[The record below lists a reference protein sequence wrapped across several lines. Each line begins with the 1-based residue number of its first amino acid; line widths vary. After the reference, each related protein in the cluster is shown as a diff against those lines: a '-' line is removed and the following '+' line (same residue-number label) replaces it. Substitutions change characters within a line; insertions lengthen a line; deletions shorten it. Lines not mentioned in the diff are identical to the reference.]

1 MKSKRKLML
10 AIAAVT
16 LGATSSIALASCHH
30 HEYGEWKQTT
40 APTCTDKGE
49 ETRECSCGEKETRE
63 VAAAGHDYEWTVT
76 DPTCEGDGERK
87 GECKNCEATTEEKIS
102 ATGHEYGEWEIEK
115 PTELKAGLAVKVC
128 ETDGKHKFE
137 VELPALTK
145 EGTGYK
151 SATQDKNTKLRTYV
165 IATDEG
171 DVSFETYAAFNL
183 QEAIEIG
190 VANMSNVASGEIVKD
205 NIMGGKDKK
214 SSVLTFEKGDNYLH
228 VKDEGLLTADA
239 GGAEFFISKLADGSY
254 FYPYRTVGVGT
265 GYVDMDDPDYLSIV
279 EQIKEISDKAANGS
293 NSEKVEASKKILE
306 LTGAL
311 YDQIADGNEVAP
323 ENLSAENLLSGI
335 PYLLLYA
342 EHPALA
348 GNNFHGIEKLVSTMY
363 SVGKTNPNGD
373 FTEDVS
379 EPDENGVR
387 TYSFSFGYLG
397 LTEMGYYREYKV
409 SFKIDANFVMS
420 EAVVENKGY
429 SNKYSSN
436 SYVVDSNGYAK
447 VSANAKAMY
456 TQTFNVTQNE
466 FEEGAVKPV
475 NPYKPED
482 LIASDF
488 ELSIAEI
495 KTIFDGGDYTIT
507 GIKTVRELGD
517 ELELEAGQSLC
528 LRISNISPET
538 TNFNFDTIKFYLRT
552 SEGDVELQGN
562 YEGGD
567 DGHIKAV
574 FNQGDML
581 LGLSCWVAG
590 DLQLVIKTD
599 RIEKVITLHVPFQ
612 APTGF
617 GTSVYQYDEV
627 TEKENWETVQK
638 DFNIYTGQTFMFTNK
653 VDHPAYQDSGYTV
666 TVRNEKNEDITSNV
680 ITDGFKEGVPVKLFK
695 SLEAGKYTITLTT
708 TFQGAS
714 DSATLTLNVEEA
726 PEISDILNG
735 NYKNEEEE
743 ISVEFTPAS
752 EGALNGTA
760 TIKKGEEQETV
771 VNYVYDADEKTFR
784 VEYVSGPDEIEYS
797 FNISSSYYLYLTYDS
812 EYGYAQNI
820 LLTKDGE
827 IIDTL
832 SGEYNLTGSRMF
844 LPASAT
850 GVYTITASA
859 NDYIFFKTSAT
870 AQTNVAGTVEFA
882 LAKGDEVEVWSIM
895 GTGKFTIA
903 YKGAPV
909 KVTGVTLKDKEK
921 VFIGASVTL
930 TPEFT
935 PADASIKT
943 GTWSTSNKDIAKV
956 ENGVVTGVNAGTVT
970 IRFVSSDGKF
980 EAQCKITV
988 EEVVLGAGVTDVV
1001 TVNGNNFFKF
1011 KGEANAKYAITNDL
1025 GFYMYGADA
1034 DGNINY
1040 GNAGYTLV
1048 VTTDADGIAYL
1059 CINSVRYGE
1068 WDLKVTAIKA
1078 VSADGITVDLES
1090 KEMSYGESFDITEH
1104 VTITPGDASD
1114 KTFKITSSDSSVVE
1128 VDEWNPASIKA
1139 VGAGTA
1145 TITVTANDGGFTATF
1160 EVTVTINEITAGD
1173 NQLTVSEGGNYL
1185 LFTGGEAGKEYV
1197 FTGNFDGLGAIKDG
1211 NVDWENYSTEGTLT
1225 LTADSEGKI
1234 WVYVYSDSAGTKNLN
1249 VALSQG
1255 TVTPDPDP
1263 EPDPDPAENTITVS
1277 DGYGYYILSS
1287 LGTEGASF
1295 TLDGCVEDK
1304 IYSVSAL
1311 DENDEI
1317 ISGVTIYVGIDRG
1330 NPVEF
1335 VYSVG
1340 IRSINVECAENLT
1353 NVTILVEEVDNG
1365 GENPGGGLTLG
1376 ETYTTTYDDTVNG
1389 LELEITEAGNYIVTI
1404 VDAEGSYSVGEY
1416 TINGETGNNDN
1427 NGEAVTKTLSLQAG
1441 DKIII
1446 KINFEGLNVTVTKA

>member
-1 MKSKRKLML
+1 M
-10 AIAAVT
+10 
-16 LGATSSIALASCHH
+16 
-30 HEYGEWKQTT
+30 
-40 APTCTDKGE
+40 
-49 ETRECSCGEKETRE
+49 
-63 VAAAGHDYEWTVT
+63 
-76 DPTCEGDGERK
+76 
-87 GECKNCEATTEEKIS
+87 
-102 ATGHEYGEWEIEK
+102 
-115 PTELKAGLAVKVC
+115 
-128 ETDGKHKFE
+128 
-137 VELPALTK
+137 
-145 EGTGYK
+145 
-151 SATQDKNTKLRTYV
+151 
-165 IATDEG
+165 
-171 DVSFETYAAFNL
+171 
-183 QEAIEIG
+183 
-190 VANMSNVASGEIVKD
+190 
-205 NIMGGKDKK
+205 
-214 SSVLTFEKGDNYLH
+214 
-228 VKDEGLLTADA
+228 
-239 GGAEFFISKLADGSY
+239 
-254 FYPYRTVGVGT
+254 
-265 GYVDMDDPDYLSIV
+265 
-279 EQIKEISDKAANGS
+279 
-293 NSEKVEASKKILE
+293 
-306 LTGAL
+306 
-311 YDQIADGNEVAP
+311 
-323 ENLSAENLLSGI
+323 
-335 PYLLLYA
+335 
-342 EHPALA
+342 
-348 GNNFHGIEKLVSTMY
+348 
-363 SVGKTNPNGD
+363 
-373 FTEDVS
+373 
-379 EPDENGVR
+379 
-387 TYSFSFGYLG
+387 
-397 LTEMGYYREYKV
+397 
-409 SFKIDANFVMS
+409 
-420 EAVVENKGY
+420 
-429 SNKYSSN
+429 
-436 SYVVDSNGYAK
+436 
-447 VSANAKAMY
+447 
-456 TQTFNVTQNE
+456 
-466 FEEGAVKPV
+466 
-475 NPYKPED
+475 
-482 LIASDF
+482 
-488 ELSIAEI
+488 
-495 KTIFDGGDYTIT
+495 
-507 GIKTVRELGD
+507 
-517 ELELEAGQSLC
+517 
-528 LRISNISPET
+528 
-538 TNFNFDTIKFYLRT
+538 
-552 SEGDVELQGN
+552 
-562 YEGGD
+562 
-567 DGHIKAV
+567 
-574 FNQGDML
+574 
-581 LGLSCWVAG
+581 
-590 DLQLVIKTD
+590 
-599 RIEKVITLHVPFQ
+599 
-612 APTGF
+612 
-617 GTSVYQYDEV
+617 
-627 TEKENWETVQK
+627 
-638 DFNIYTGQTFMFTNK
+638 
-653 VDHPAYQDSGYTV
+653 
-666 TVRNEKNEDITSNV
+666 
-680 ITDGFKEGVPVKLFK
+680 
-695 SLEAGKYTITLTT
+695 
-708 TFQGAS
+708 
-714 DSATLTLNVEEA
+714 
-726 PEISDILNG
+726 
-735 NYKNEEEE
+735 
-743 ISVEFTPAS
+743 
-752 EGALNGTA
+752 
-760 TIKKGEEQETV
+760 
-771 VNYVYDADEKTFR
+771 
-784 VEYVSGPDEIEYS
+784 EYVSGPDEIEYS

-943 GTWSTSNKDIAKV
+943 GTWSTSNKDIATV

-1090 KEMSYGESFDITEH
+1090 KEMSYGESFDLTEH
-1104 VTITPGDASD
+1104 VTITPEDASD

-1145 TITVTANDGGFTATF
+1145 TITVTSNDGGFTATF

-1211 NVDWENYSTEGTLT
+1211 NVDWDNYSTEGTLT

-1255 TVTPDPDP
+1255 TVTPD
-1263 EPDPDPAENTITVS
+1263 PDPDPAENTITVS